1 MNTNTEKK
9 KQISMLTESLDT
21 IKYVAKTQPVALKPA
36 ASFVKLEKE
45 KEELLKNTKPINKIY
60 Y

>member
-9 KQISMLTESLDT
+9 QPISMLTASLDT
-21 IKYVAKTQPVALKPA
+21 IKYVAARQPFALKSA
-36 ASFVKLEKE
+36 VSFEKQEKE
-45 KEELLKNTKPINKIY
+45 KEELLKNTKTINKIY